1 MAQANN
7 LPIIKVID
15 EDGLI
20 HQGFGNFS
28 GLKVEEA
35 RELVVSELKKRNLM
49 ISEEDLTNN
58 LSICYR
64 CNTPIEP
71 LPSKQWFV
79 SVDKKLDRF
88 KGLSL
93 KEKSLQVFKDNQIKF
108 IQKDLSKI

>member
-1 MAQANN
+1 MAQANTYHY
-7 LPIIKVID
+7 KSYY

-64 CNTPIEP
+64 
-71 LPSKQWFV
+71 
-79 SVDKKLDRF
+79 
-88 KGLSL
+88 
-93 KEKSLQVFKDNQIKF
+93 
-108 IQKDLSKI
+108 